1 MSCKNRNYK
10 SAQVAFNTTAQTVAA
25 TGTGIGVL
33 GSLLT
38 DTGCSIETTN
48 AGFKINASGL
58 YRIRYVIT
66 FTAGAAGTMTAQL
79 MKDGVA
85 LPCTLVQN
93 TVAAGSIY
101 TVAVESPA
109 LVVGTCCNICPN
121 ITAVVGGVAGTV
133 NYVCASV
140 VRLA

>member
-10 SAQVAFNTTAQTVAA
+10 SAQVALNTAAQTVVA
-25 TGTGIGVL
+25 TGTSVGVL
-33 GSLLT
+33 GSLIT
-38 DTGCSIETTN
+38 DTGCSVETTN
-48 AGFKINASGL
+48 AGFRINASGL
-58 YRIRYVIT
+58 YRIRYVMT
-66 FTAGAAGTMTAQL
+66 FTADAAGTMTAQIL
-79 MKDGVA
+79 KDGVA
-85 LPCTLVQN
+85 LPCTLIQN

-101 TVAVESPA
+101 TVAVEAPA

>member
-10 SAQVAFNTTAQTVAA
+10 SAQVAFNMAPQAVVAA
-25 TGTGIGVL
+25 GTSIEVL

-38 DTGCSIETTN
+38 NTGCSIETTN

-58 YRIRYVIT
+58 YKIRYVIT
-66 FTAGAAGTMTAQL
+66 FTAGDAGTMTAQL
-79 MKDGVA
+79 LKDGVA
-85 LPCTLVQN
+85 LPHTLVQN
-93 TVAAGSIY
+93 TVAADNIY
-101 TVAVESPA
+101 TVAVESSA

-133 NYVCASV
+133 NSVCASV